1 MAGPA
6 PRATQHNQVQFERTQ
21 QAGLGGYRTNLC
33 HGFDLERDAVGQHDY
48 LLVAPDPTDEEGAV
62 EDAVLGSGR
71 YHIRERGGASRA
83 EQRHH
88 RVEGAGADLDL
99 LVDALR

>member
-1 MAGPA
+1 MPG
-6 PRATQHNQVQFERTQ
+6 F
-21 QAGLGGYRTNLC
+21 GGYRTNLC
-33 HGFDLERDAVGQHDY
+33 HGFDLERDAVGQHDD